1 MDRIIKCYALNKKAL
16 VTVANTTNLIEEI
29 KNIHDL
35 TPTTSAVLGR
45 VATMGTIMAHTSMKD
60 ENENITI
67 QINGDGQM
75 EKIICVS
82 SLEGKKSKIKIYSNN
97 SKVELPLKENGK
109 IDVSGA
115 IGKTGYLNVIKENK
129 ITNKSYNGL
138 VPLVSGEIAED
149 FTDYY
154 AKSEQ
159 KPTVIALGVLVNKDG
174 IKSAGGYMINLMPEA
189 TEEDIIKLENAVN
202 NADSIS
208 KMLEDNKSLEE
219 IARIITSDQE
229 MEILEDS
236 LETEYNC
243 DCNEDRIKRGII
255 LLNKEDFEEIFKY
268 EDKINVKCEFCNKE
282 YNFYKSDFEKR
293 LI

>member
-1 MDRIIKCYALNKKAL
+1 MDRIIKCYGLDKKAL
-16 VTVANTTNLIEEI
+16 VTVASTTELIENI

-45 VATMGTIMAHTSMKD
+45 IATMGAIMAHTSMKD

-67 QINGDGQM
+67 QINGDGAM

-82 SLEGKKSKIKIYSNN
+82 SLEGKKSKIKIYAKN
-97 SKVELPLKENGK
+97 SKIELPLKENGK
-109 IDVSGA
+109 IDVGGA
-115 IGKTGYLNVIKENK
+115 VGKTGYLNIIKENK
-129 ITNKSYNGL
+129 ITGKNYNGL

-149 FTDYY
+149 FTEYY

-189 TEEDIIKLENAVN
+189 TDEDIVKLENAVN

-219 IARIITSDQE
+219 IAKIVTADENI
-229 MEILEDS
+229 EILEDN
-236 LETEYNC
+236 LETQYNC

-255 LLNKEDFEEIFKY
+255 LLNKEDFDEIFKY

>member
-16 VTVANTTNLIEEI
+16 VTVASTTKLIEEI
-29 KNIHDL
+29 RNIHDL

-45 VATMGTIMAHTSMKD
+45 VATMGAIMAHTSMKD

-67 QINGDGQM
+67 QINADGDMQ
-75 EKIICVS
+75 KIICVS
-82 SLEGKKSKIKIYSNN
+82 RLEGKKAKIKIYTKN

-115 IGKTGYLNVIKENK
+115 LGKTGYLNIIKENK
-129 ITNKSYNGL
+129 ITGKNYNGL

-149 FTDYY
+149 FTEYY

-159 KPTVIALGVLVNKDG
+159 KPTVVALGVLVNKDG

-189 TEEDIIKLENAVN
+189 TQEDIVKLEDAVN
-202 NADSIS
+202 NAESIS
-208 KMLEDNKSLEE
+208 KMLEDNRTLEE
-219 IARIITSDQE
+219 IAKIITSDE
-229 MEILEDS
+229 NIEILEDN
-236 LETEYNC
+236 LEVEYNC

>member
-16 VTVANTTNLIEEI
+16 VTVASTTELIEEI

-67 QINGDGQM
+67 QISGDGQM
-75 EKIICVS
+75 QKIICVS

-149 FTDYY
+149 FTEYY
-154 AKSEQ
+154 VKSEQ

-202 NADSIS
+202 NADSMS

-229 MEILEDS
+229 IEILEDS

>member
-16 VTVANTTNLIEEI
+16 VTVASTTKLIEEI

-67 QINGDGQM
+67 QITGDKEV
-75 EKIICVS
+75 EKIICVA
-82 SLEGKKSKIKIYSNN
+82 SLEGKKSKVKIYCKN

-115 IGKTGYLNVIKENK
+115 LGKTGYLNVIKENK

-149 FTDYY
+149 FTEYY

-159 KPTVIALGVLVNKDG
+159 KPTVVALGVLVNKDG

-219 IARIITSDQE
+219 IAKIVTSDQE
-229 MEILEDS
+229 IEILEDN
-236 LETEYNC
+236 LETEYSCN
-243 DCNEDRIKRGII
+243 CNEDRIKRGII

-268 EDKINVKCEFCNKE
+268 EEKINVKCEFCNKE
-282 YNFYKSDFEKR
+282 YNFYKEDFEKR

>member
-16 VTVANTTNLIEEI
+16 VTVANTTKLIEKI

-45 VATMGTIMAHTSMKD
+45 VATMGTMMAHTSMKD

-82 SLEGKKSKIKIYSNN
+82 SLEGKKSKIKIYSKNPQ
-97 SKVELPLKENGK
+97 VELPLNEKGK

-129 ITNKSYNGL
+129 ITNKTYNGL

-149 FTDYY
+149 FTEYY

-159 KPTVIALGVLVNKDG
+159 KPTVVALGVLVNKDG

-219 IARIITSDQE
+219 IAKIVSGDENI
-229 MEILEDS
+229 EILEEK

-268 EDKINVKCEFCNKE
+268 EEKINVKCEFCNKE
-282 YNFYKSDFEKR
+282 YNFYKKDFEKR

>member
-82 SLEGKKSKIKIYSNN
+82 SLEGKKSKIKIYSKNPQ
-97 SKVELPLKENGK
+97 VELPLNEKGK

-149 FTDYY
+149 FTEYY

-159 KPTVIALGVLVNKDG
+159 KPTVVALGVLVNKDG

-219 IARIITSDQE
+219 IAKIVSGDENI
-229 MEILEDS
+229 EILEEK

-268 EDKINVKCEFCNKE
+268 EEKINVKCEFCNKE
-282 YNFYKSDFEKR
+282 YNFYKKDFEKR

>member
-1 MDRIIKCYALNKKAL
+1 MDRIIKCYALDKKAL
-16 VTVANTTNLIEEI
+16 VTVASTTELIENI
-29 KNIHDL
+29 KDIHDL

-45 VATMGTIMAHTSMKD
+45 IATMGTIMAHTSMKD

-67 QINGDGQM
+67 QINCNGAM

-82 SLEGKKSKIKIYSNN
+82 SLEGKKSKIKIYAKN

-109 IDVSGA
+109 IDVGGA
-115 IGKTGYLNVIKENK
+115 VGKTGYLNIIKENK
-129 ITNKSYNGL
+129 ITGKNYNGL

-149 FTDYY
+149 FTQYY

-189 TEEDIIKLENAVN
+189 TDEDIVKLENALN
-202 NADSIS
+202 NADSMS
-208 KMLEDNKSLEE
+208 KMLEDKKSLEE
-219 IARIITSDQE
+219 IAKIVTGDEDI
-229 MEILEDS
+229 EILES
-236 LETEYNC
+236 NLETGYNC

-255 LLNKEDFEEIFKY
+255 LLNKEDFDEIFKY

>member
-16 VTVANTTNLIEEI
+16 VTVASTTKLIEEI

-82 SLEGKKSKIKIYSNN
+82 SLKGKKSKIKIYSKN

-129 ITNKSYNGL
+129 ITNKTYNGL

-149 FTDYY
+149 FTEYY

-202 NADSIS
+202 NADSMS

-219 IARIITSDQE
+219 IAKIVSGDENIE
-229 MEILEDS
+229 MLEEK
-236 LETEYNC
+236 LQTEYNC

-268 EDKINVKCEFCNKE
+268 EEKINVKCEFCNKE
-282 YNFYKSDFEKR
+282 YNFYKKDFEKR

>member
-16 VTVANTTNLIEEI
+16 VTVANTTNLIEQI

-60 ENENITI
+60 ENDNITI

-82 SLEGKKSKIKIYSNN
+82 SLEGKKSKIKIYSKNP
-97 SKVELPLKENGK
+97 KVELPLKENGK

-115 IGKTGYLNVIKENK
+115 IGTTGYLNVIKENK

-149 FTDYY
+149 FTQYY

-202 NADSIS
+202 CSDSIS

-219 IARIITSDQE
+219 IAKLITSDKE
-229 MEILEDS
+229 IEILEDS
-236 LETEYNC
+236 LETEYIC

>member
-16 VTVANTTNLIEEI
+16 VTVANTTKLIEEI

-82 SLEGKKSKIKIYSNN
+82 SLEGKKSKIKIYSKN

-149 FTDYY
+149 FTEYY

-219 IARIITSDQE
+219 IAKIITSDQE
-229 MEILEDS
+229 IEILEDS

-255 LLNKEDFEEIFKY
+255 LLNQDDFEEIFKY

>member
-16 VTVANTTNLIEEI
+16 VTVANTTKLIEEI

-82 SLEGKKSKIKIYSNN
+82 SLEGKKSKIKIYSKN

-115 IGKTGYLNVIKENK
+115 IGKAGYLNVIKENK

-149 FTDYY
+149 FTEYY

-202 NADSIS
+202 NAESIS

-219 IARIITSDQE
+219 IAKIITSDQE
-229 MEILEDS
+229 IEILEDS

-255 LLNKEDFEEIFKY
+255 LLNQDDFEEIFKY